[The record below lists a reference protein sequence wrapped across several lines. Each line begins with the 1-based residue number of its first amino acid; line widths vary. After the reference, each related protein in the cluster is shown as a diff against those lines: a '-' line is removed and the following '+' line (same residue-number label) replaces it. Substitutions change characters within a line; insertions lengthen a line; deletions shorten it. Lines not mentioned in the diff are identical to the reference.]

1 MSDQDSIDMISS
13 RQEMGKETK
22 CQLGDYWV
30 IQNQNLLTDIIGIV
44 QTLKRITKRDL
55 RSERVNSS

>member
-1 MSDQDSIDMISS
+1 MRNSITVPANPITPMSAQDSIDMISS

-22 CQLGDYWV
+22 CQSGDYWV

-44 QTLKRITKRDL
+44 
-55 RSERVNSS
+55 

>member
-22 CQLGDYWV
+22 YQLGDYWV

-44 QTLKRITKRDL
+44 
-55 RSERVNSS
+55 

>member
-1 MSDQDSIDMISS
+1 MRNSITVPANPISPMSDQDSIDMISS
-13 RQEMGKETK
+13 RQVMGKETK

-44 QTLKRITKRDL
+44 
-55 RSERVNSS
+55 